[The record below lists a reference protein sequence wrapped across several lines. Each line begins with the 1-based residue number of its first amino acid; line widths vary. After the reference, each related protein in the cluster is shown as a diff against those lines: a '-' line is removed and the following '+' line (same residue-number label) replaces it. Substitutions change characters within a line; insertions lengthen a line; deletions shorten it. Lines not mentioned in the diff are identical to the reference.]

1 MPRLITVA
9 LALSV
14 LLNGFFVAGF
24 VFRSWIAPLP
34 FEQRMPSP
42 PPVPRPGVL
51 EMVANDVSLD
61 GSQRE
66 AMRGVFE
73 QHAQA
78 RRDRYREIQKTREQ
92 IINEYKRTPIDPERL
107 APLIDRLTDLRA
119 DQQKETVRALAQL
132 EARLTPEQRQRL
144 QQVLVDRLSGPP
156 PMRGQSGQPRPSQ

>member
-34 FEQRMPSP
+34 FELRMPP
-42 PPVPRPGVL
+42 PPPAPRPGVL

-78 RRDRYREIQKTREQ
+78 RRDRFGEIQKTREL

-132 EARLTPEQRQRL
+132 EAKLTPEQRQRL
-144 QQVLVDRLSGPP
+144 HQALVDRMSGPP
-156 PMRGQSGQPRPSQ
+156 PMRGQPGLPRSSQ